1 MREYD
6 IYGNRID
13 NRTPIEKKRDFWRII
28 AYIIMVLD
36 VLTIIA
42 TCFMGYAYTTVVIN
56 DNMCYKPIIY
66 IYPEEE
72 TNIEVSLGY
81 PEKIT
86 CSYPE
91 YEESW
96 NVLAKPDGTLID
108 SKTNRELYSLYWE
121 GAGTIKA
128 RDNKGFVVKGENTA
142 EFLEEKLEVLGLNYK
157 EAQEFII
164 YWLPKMQENKY
175 NYIRFASMEE
185 INEYMPLEISEE
197 PDTLIRVFM
206 QYKPLD
212 KYVEVEAQKLES
224 VKREGFTVV
233 EWGGTDL
240 K

>member
-1 MREYD
+1 MKEYD
-6 IYGNRID
+6 EYGNVIND
-13 NRTPIEKKRDFWRII
+13 KSPIEKKRNFWRFIFYLVVVFDVFAALSTI
-28 AYIIMVLD
+28 LWAYHTSTPEYQLI
-36 VLTIIA
+36 TA
-42 TCFMGYAYTTVVIN
+42 
-56 DNMCYKPIIY
+56 KPIIY

-91 YEESW
+91 YEDSW

-108 SKTNRELYSLYWE
+108 NETNRELYSLYWE

-128 RDNKGFVVKGENTA
+128 RDNKGFVVKGEDTA
-142 EFLEEKLEVLGLNYK
+142 EFLEDKLEMLGLNYK

-212 KYVEVEAQKLES
+212 KYIEVEKQELES